1 MMQENRAILATL
13 ANNAKKTAKEI
24 IKETGIRNGL
34 VIDLLDKMEDLG
46 TIQSD
51 MVDGAIVYF
60 LPNGDTQ
67 EEPKPVDANPVATK
81 PEAAMPEATAP
92 AITKHAE
99 WSWNIDVAR
108 THILLINGAFT
119 AGDAIK
125 HFGKQHKVNIY
136 ALLQHMKKTGL
147 LTITDGK
154 YCKVTTPIKQK
165 INTNQS
171 RPTKKDTTTVP
182 KAKVKVAQPDHNI
195 VTNVISGDV
204 QHPVFGFYSNGKA
217 VIEHGATKILLEQKQ
232 MQELMA
238 FFAAQLGYRKIEE
251 A

>member
-1 MMQENRAILATL
+1 MMQESKTILATL

-34 VIDLLDKMEDLG
+34 VIDVLDKMEDLG

-60 LPNGDTQ
+60 LPNGEAQ
-67 EEPKPVDANPVATK
+67 EEPKPVDTKPVATK
-81 PEAAMPEATAP
+81 PEAAETTAP
-92 AITKHAE
+92 DITKPAE
-99 WSWNIDVAR
+99 WSWNIDVVR

-119 AGDAIK
+119 TGDVVK
-125 HFGKQHKVNIY
+125 HFGTQHRVNIY

-147 LTITDGK
+147 LTLTDGK
-154 YCKVTTPIKQK
+154 YCKVTTPTQQK
-165 INTNQS
+165 SNTNQS
-171 RPTKKDTTTVP
+171 SPTKKDTATAP
-182 KAKVKVAQPDHNI
+182 KAKAKVAQPDHNM

-217 VIEHGATKILLEQKQ
+217 VIECGAEKLLLEQKQ

-238 FFAAQLGYRKIEE
+238 FFAAPFGYRKIEE
-251 A
+251 V